1 MFIIN
6 SYLFIFRFS
15 VVRFSLFV
23 VRLCLLFVVR
33 YSSFDIRLFYLSLFA
48 FRFIYLF
55 DERRT
60 NSERRFNVYG
70 RKTNFEG
77 RYFIDEINLFNIIV
91 ILSDLLEII
100 S

>member
-1 MFIIN
+1 MNEGRIARDDLM
-6 SYLFIFRFS
+6 SMD
-15 VVRFSLFV
+15 VRRTAIDDF
-23 VRLCLLFVVR
+23 RLCLLFVV
-33 YSSFDIRLFYLSLFA
+33 LV
-48 FRFIYLF
+48 RFIYSV
-55 DERRT
+55 DGRRT
-60 NSERRFNVYG
+60 NSEGRFKVYG